1 MIGATLGR
9 FHVLER
15 LGAGGMGEVYLAE
28 DPVLGRRL
36 AVKVLAP
43 EFARDPERR
52 ERLLHE
58 ARAASALNHPN
69 IVVVHDLGETDGTLW
84 VAMER
89 IEGETLRSWGTP
101 RRPAGE
107 IVMMMRQAAAALDA
121 AHGAGLVHRD
131 LKPENMMVRS
141 DGILKILDFG
151 LARSVSPGTLSKTAT
166 MPGLILGTA
175 PYMSPEQV
183 LGQPAGPPSD
193 LFSMG
198 TILYELLTGTHP
210 FVAGSAVETMHRIL
224 HDSPDLPSAVNP
236 ALTPD
241 FDFVMNKLL
250 AKEPPRRQASAHDLD
265 VDLETLECA
274 CLASPAARAA
284 AGDGK
289 GNGPRAIAV
298 LPFKNIG
305 GDRELAY
312 LGIGLA
318 DAVITRLS
326 SSPDLVV
333 RATSSIARYD
343 GQPVDPRHVGQE
355 LDVSAVL
362 DASYQRL
369 GERFRATARLVE
381 TPGGRALWAGKVDV
395 RFDDIFE
402 VQDQVAQG
410 IAEALAATIAV
421 PTKAKPFT
429 PDPRAYELI
438 LRAVKARDAA
448 TEEAFREGLAYAEQA
463 IAIQPDYAVGWA
475 SVGGFCHG
483 MVDGGFDSDPAWLE
497 RAEKALRRALELD
510 PREPVAL
517 FNFGAYTLTLGRKR
531 EAWEALLGSARLA
544 PNNPMV
550 YHYFAYLFRL
560 ASMLDEA
567 LEVDRHGMEIDP
579 SNPWL
584 RFGVI
589 RGLVILG
596 RTDEARAEIER
607 ARSRLPGHPRLLAY
621 GADCAAV
628 DGAYE
633 EALAIVAGL
642 KGRDCSFTER
652 LQESLFLALLGRTAD
667 ARAAASGAEGAAR
680 IDMDHAATYAAILAH
695 AGEVDRAFEFL
706 ARAVELGNDCLPYYR
721 RNDLYAPLHA
731 DRRWKPFLEGVERR
745 VAEWRTIFRWPLP
758 AA

>member
-1 MIGATLGR
+1 MVGTTLGR

-28 DPVLGRRL
+28 DPILGRRL

-43 EFARDPERR
+43 EFARDKERR

-69 IVVVHDLGETDGTLW
+69 IVVVHDLGETDGNLW

-89 IEGETLRSWGTP
+89 IEGETVRTWGTP

-107 IVMMMRQAAAALDA
+107 IVTLMRQALAALDV
-121 AHGAGLVHRD
+121 AHAAGLVHRD

-151 LARSVSPGTLSKTAT
+151 LARSVTPGTMSRTAT
-166 MPGLILGTA
+166 MPGVILGTA

-183 LGQPAGPPSD
+183 LGQTAGPASD
-193 LFSMG
+193 LFSIG

-210 FVAGSAVETMHRIL
+210 FAAGTPVETMHRIL
-224 HDSPDLPSAVNP
+224 HDSPEFPSHVNS

-241 FDFVMNKLL
+241 FDFVLNKLL
-250 AKEPPRRQASAHDLD
+250 AKEPSRRHASAHDLD
-265 VDLETLECA
+265 VDLETLECG
-274 CLASPAARAA
+274 CLAAFTAPE
-284 AGDGK
+284 K
-289 GNGPRAIAV
+289 GAVKETGPRAIAV

-326 SSPDLVV
+326 TSPDLVV

-343 GQPVDPRHVGQE
+343 GQPIDPRHVGQE

-362 DASYQRL
+362 DASFQRA

-395 RFDDIFE
+395 RFEDIFD

-421 PTKAKPFT
+421 PTAASSFT

-448 TEEAFREGLAYAEQA
+448 TEGAFREGLGYAEQA
-463 IAIQPDYAVGWA
+463 IAIQPEYALAWA
-475 SVGGFCHG
+475 TLGGFYHG
-483 MVDGGFDSDPAWLE
+483 MVDGGFDSDASWLE

-510 PREPVAL
+510 PKEPLAV
-517 FNFGAYTLTLGRKR
+517 FTFGAYTLTRGKKR
-531 EAWEALLGSARLA
+531 EAWDTLLAAARLA
-544 PNNPMV
+544 PNNPMI
-550 YHYFAYLFRL
+550 YHYLGYLFRL
-560 ASMLDEA
+560 ASMMDEA
-567 LEVDRHGMEIDP
+567 LDVDRHGAEIDP

-589 RGLVILG
+589 RALTIMG

-607 ARSRLPGHPRLLAY
+607 ARSRFPGHPRLLAY
-621 GADCAAV
+621 EGHCATA

-633 EALAIVAGL
+633 EALEIGRRL
-642 KGRDCSFTER
+642 KGRGTLTDR
-652 LQESLFLALLGRTAD
+652 LQEALLCAILGRAAD
-667 ARAAASGAEGAAR
+667 ARTASAGTEASAR
-680 IDMDHAATYAAILAH
+680 IDMDSAATYAAIFANL
-695 AGEVDRAFEFL
+695 GEPDVAFDFL
-706 ARAVELGNDCLPYYR
+706 EQAVALGNDCLQMYR
-721 RNDLYAPLHA
+721 RSDHYGPLHA
-731 DRRWKPFLEGVERR
+731 DPRWKPFLEGAERR
-745 VAEWRTIFRWPLP
+745 VAVWKSIFRWPLP